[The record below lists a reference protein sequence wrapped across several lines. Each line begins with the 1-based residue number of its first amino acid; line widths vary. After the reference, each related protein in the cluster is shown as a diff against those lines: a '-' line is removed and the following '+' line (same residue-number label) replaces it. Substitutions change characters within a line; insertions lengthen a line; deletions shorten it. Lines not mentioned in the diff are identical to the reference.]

1 MYILH
6 VFNTIENA
14 TLLMYV
20 TTRSDILKTISILK
34 VALGVAII
42 LTLSI
47 LFYFYH
53 KKTAIALDGHAANSF
68 FSEYIVPLSGSGI
81 TNKYTD
87 YDIKYG
93 IDDGETIVLHVIIKN
108 LMTVNKNTDFND
120 KNTIHHNNSKTLISY
135 SSNIYTDKY
144 LKYISEDTI
153 KATSEKLKTY
163 IVHPAVFTNYRRK
176 SVYSTKQENN
186 VSQ

>member
-1 MYILH
+1 M
-6 VFNTIENA
+6 
-14 TLLMYV
+14 
-20 TTRSDILKTISILK
+20 KTISILK

-53 KKTAIALDGHAANSF
+53 KQTAIALDSHAANSF
-68 FSEYIVPLSGSGI
+68 FSEYIVPLSGNGI

-120 KNTIHHNNSKTLISY
+120 KNT
-135 SSNIYTDKY
+135 
-144 LKYISEDTI
+144 
-153 KATSEKLKTY
+153 
-163 IVHPAVFTNYRRK
+163 
-176 SVYSTKQENN
+176 
-186 VSQ
+186 

>member
-1 MYILH
+1 M
-6 VFNTIENA
+6 
-14 TLLMYV
+14 
-20 TTRSDILKTISILK
+20 
-34 VALGVAII
+34 
-42 LTLSI
+42 
-47 LFYFYH
+47 
-53 KKTAIALDGHAANSF
+53 
-68 FSEYIVPLSGSGI
+68 PLSGSGI

-153 KATSEKLKTY
+153 KETREKLKNIY
-163 IVHPAVFTNYRRK
+163 CASGSFHKLSPQERLFYEARKQRK
-176 SVYSTKQENN
+176 SIILHYYADSGETLIFNIG
-186 VSQ
+186 VSLNHAKGV

>member
-1 MYILH
+1 
-6 VFNTIENA
+6 
-14 TLLMYV
+14 
-20 TTRSDILKTISILK
+20 
-34 VALGVAII
+34 
-42 LTLSI
+42 
-47 LFYFYH
+47 
-53 KKTAIALDGHAANSF
+53 
-68 FSEYIVPLSGSGI
+68 
-81 TNKYTD
+81 
-87 YDIKYG
+87 
-93 IDDGETIVLHVIIKN
+93 
-108 LMTVNKNTDFND
+108 MTVNKNTDFND

-153 KATSEKLKTY
+153 KETREKLKTY

>member
-1 MYILH
+1 M
-6 VFNTIENA
+6 
-14 TLLMYV
+14 
-20 TTRSDILKTISILK
+20 KTISILK

-53 KKTAIALDGHAANSF
+53 KQTAIALDSHAANSF

-108 LMTVNKNTDFND
+108 LMTVNKNT
-120 KNTIHHNNSKTLISY
+120 IHHNNSKTLISY

-153 KATSEKLKTY
+153 KETREKLKNIY
-163 IVHPAVFTNYRRK
+163 CASGSFHKLSPQERLFYEARKQRK
-176 SVYSTKQENN
+176 SIILHYYADSGETLIFNIG
-186 VSQ
+186 VSPESC